1 MRKYLQIARIK
12 NRITMKSLAEKLDIS
27 EPYYSLIENGTRQ
40 TDMSLSI
47 MEKLAKAFDVP
58 LEQIIKDE
66 KQYQKGRRT

>member
-1 MRKYLQIARIK
+1 MRNYLKALR
-12 NRITMKSLAEKLDIS
+12 EKKGFSQQNVELICGIS
-27 EPYYSLIENGTRQ
+27 QQYYCMIENGTRQ

-66 KQYQKGRRT
+66 KQYQKGRKT